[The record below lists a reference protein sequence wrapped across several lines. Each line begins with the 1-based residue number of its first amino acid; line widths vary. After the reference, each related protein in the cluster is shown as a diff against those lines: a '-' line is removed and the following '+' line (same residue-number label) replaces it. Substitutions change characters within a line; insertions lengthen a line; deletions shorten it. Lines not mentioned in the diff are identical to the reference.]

1 MKVVGITSCPSGVA
15 HTYMA
20 AEALKL
26 SGQKLGID
34 VIIETQGGAGVENQL
49 KQKDID
55 EAACVILVNDVA
67 LEGWTVSKG
76 KKGAEDGCLRF
87 NQEIRCCHEKD
98 SGHIPVR
105 SVQGRSY
112 RI

>member
-67 LEGWTVSKG
+67 LEGLDRFKG
-76 KKGAEDGCLRF
+76 KKVLKRGDGEYLLLFCYLRL
-87 NQEIRCCHEKD
+87 ERRAAGPRRGKD
-98 SGHIPVR
+98 YV
-105 SVQGRSY
+105 
-112 RI
+112 